1 MVSMEEM
8 LNLMVQRGGSDLH
21 LSVGSPPK
29 IRIDGKLVD
38 TDHPVLQPEQVKK
51 MVYSVLSGDQIAK
64 FEKNYELDFSFGVT
78 NLGRFRT
85 NAFLQRGTVAAVLRV
100 IPFEVFDFETVG
112 LPIKVCEGIC
122 NLPRGLVLCTGT
134 TGSGKSTTLASMV
147 NHINES
153 NQGHIV
159 TIEDPIEFLHRNKQS
174 LVNQREV
181 GADTHAFEKAMRSV
195 LRQDP
200 DVVLVG
206 EMRDLETI
214 EAALTLAETG
224 HLTFA
229 TLHTSDMVQTINRI
243 VDVFPAHQ
251 QQQIRTMLSFTL
263 QAVVCQQL
271 IPRSHGKGRVLAA
284 EIMLVNPAIRAL
296 IRDNKAHQIMSI
308 IQTSGAM
315 GMRTMNQSLFELYRA
330 GQISYE
336 DAISH
341 CHDESDFKRLLERG
355 AGAAPATG
363 NAASSPMGGMTGM
376 GTNPNQALYA
386 TRRPGAR

>member
-1 MVSMEEM
+1 MVSMEEL

-21 LSVGSPPK
+21 LSVGAPPK

-38 TDHPVLQPEQVKK
+38 TEYEPLMPEATKK
-51 MVYSVLSGDQIAK
+51 LIYSVIGADQVAK
-64 FEKNYELDFSFGVT
+64 FEKNFEIDFSFGVT

-85 NAFLQRGTVAAVLRV
+85 NVFMQRGSVAAVLRV
-100 IPFEVFDFETVG
+100 IPFEVYDFATIG
-112 LPIKVCEGIC
+112 LPVKVCEWIC
-122 NLPRGLVLCTGT
+122 NLPRGLVLCTGS

-147 NHINES
+147 NYINES
-153 NQGHIV
+153 RQNHIV
-159 TIEDPIEFLHRNKQS
+159 TIEDPIEFLHRNKCC

-181 GADTHAFEKAMRSV
+181 GSDTHAFEKALKSV

-200 DVVLVG
+200 DVMLVG

-229 TLHTSDMVQTINRI
+229 TLHTSDVQQTVNRI

-271 IPRSHGKGRVLAA
+271 VPRIHGKGRVLAA
-284 EIMLVNPAIRAL
+284 EVMIVTPAIRAL
-296 IRDNKAHQIMSI
+296 IRDNKAHQIMST
-308 IQTSGAM
+308 IQTGGAS
-315 GMRTMNQSLFELYRA
+315 GMRTMNQSLFELYRN
-330 GQISYE
+330 GTISYE
-336 DAISH
+336 DALDH
-341 CHDESDFKRLLERG
+341 TGDEADFQRLMERA
-355 AGAAPATG
+355 AGGAPAV
-363 NAASSPMGGMTGM
+363 ARKPM
-376 GTNPNQALYA
+376 Q
-386 TRRPGAR
+386 R

>member
-1 MVSMEEM
+1 MVSMEEL

-29 IRIDGKLVD
+29 IRVDGKLID
-38 TDHPVLQPEQVKK
+38 TDFEPLMPEATKK
-51 MVYSVLSGDQIAK
+51 LVYSVLSADQVAK
-64 FEKNYELDFSFGVT
+64 LEKNLELDFSFGVS

-100 IPFEVFDFETVG
+100 IPFEVYDFETIG
-112 LPIKVCEGIC
+112 LPAKVCEWIC
-122 NLPRGLVLCTGT
+122 NLPRGLVLCTGA

-147 NHINES
+147 NYINETRQ
-153 NQGHIV
+153 NHIV
-159 TIEDPIEFLHRNKQS
+159 TIEDPIEFLHRNKGC

-181 GADTHAFEKAMRSV
+181 GGDTHGFDKALKSV

-229 TLHTSDMVQTINRI
+229 TLHTSDVVQTVNRI

-271 IPRSHGKGRVLAA
+271 IPKATGKGRALAA
-284 EIMLVNPAIRAL
+284 EIMICNPAIRAL

-308 IQTSGAM
+308 IQTGGAL

-330 GQISYE
+330 GTISYE
-336 DAISH
+336 DAIEH
-341 CHDESDFKRLLERG
+341 CGDEADFARLMERT
-355 AGAAPATG
+355 ANSSAT
-363 NAASSPMGGMTGM
+363 T
-376 GTNPNQALYA
+376 
-386 TRRPGAR
+386 TRRPLR

>member
-1 MVSMEEM
+1 MPEAT
-8 LNLMVQRGGSDLH
+8 
-21 LSVGSPPK
+21 K
-29 IRIDGKLVD
+29 KL
-38 TDHPVLQPEQVKK
+38 
-51 MVYSVLSGDQIAK
+51 VYSVLGADQVAK
-64 FEKNYELDFSFGVT
+64 FEKNFELDFSFGVS

-100 IPFEVFDFETVG
+100 IPFEVYDFQTIG
-112 LPIKVCEGIC
+112 LPVKVCEWIC
-122 NLPRGLVLCTGT
+122 NLPRGLVLCTGS

-147 NHINES
+147 NYINES
-153 NQGHIV
+153 RQNHIV
-159 TIEDPIEFLHRNKQS
+159 TIEDPIEFLHRNKGC

-181 GADTHAFEKAMRSV
+181 GGDTLGFEKALKSV

-229 TLHTSDMVQTINRI
+229 TLHTSDVTQTVNRI

-271 IPRSHGKGRVLAA
+271 VPRVHGKGRVLAA
-284 EIMLVNPAIRAL
+284 EVMIVNPAIRAL

-308 IQTSGAM
+308 IQTGGAA
-315 GMRTMNQSLFELYRA
+315 GMRTMNQSLYELYRS
-330 GQISYE
+330 GTISYE
-336 DAISH
+336 DALDH
-341 CHDESDFKRLLERG
+341 TADEADFQRLMER
-355 AGAAPATG
+355 AGGGGVAAAKKP
-363 NAASSPMGGMTGM
+363 
-376 GTNPNQALYA
+376 L
-386 TRRPGAR
+386 R

>member
-1 MVSMEEM
+1 MVSMEEL

-21 LSVGSPPK
+21 LSVGSAPK

-38 TDHPVLQPEQVKK
+38 TEYEPLMPEATKK
-51 MVYSVLSGDQIAK
+51 LVYSVLGADQVAK
-64 FEKNYELDFSFGVT
+64 FEKTLEIDFSFGVS

-100 IPFEVFDFETVG
+100 IPFEVYDFQTIG
-112 LPIKVCEGIC
+112 LPVKVCEWIC
-122 NLPRGLVLCTGT
+122 NLPRGLVLCTGS

-147 NHINES
+147 NYLNETRQS
-153 NQGHIV
+153 HIV
-159 TIEDPIEFLHRNKQS
+159 TIEDPIEFLHRNKS
-174 LVNQREV
+174 CLVNQREV
-181 GADTHAFEKAMRSV
+181 GGDTLGFEKALKSV

-200 DVVLVG
+200 DIVLVG

-229 TLHTSDMVQTINRI
+229 TLHTSDVQQTVNRI

-271 IPRSHGKGRVLAA
+271 VPRMHGKGRALAA
-284 EIMLVNPAIRAL
+284 EIMVVNPAIRAL

-308 IQTSGAM
+308 IQTGGQA

-330 GQISYE
+330 GTISYE
-336 DAISH
+336 DALEH
-341 CHDESDFKRLLERG
+341 TGDEADFQRLMERN
-355 AGAAPATG
+355 ASGAA
-363 NAASSPMGGMTGM
+363 
-376 GTNPNQALYA
+376 GT
-386 TRRPGAR
+386 ARKPLR

>member
-1 MVSMEEM
+1 MVSMEEL

-21 LSVGSPPK
+21 ISVGAPPK

-38 TDHPVLQPEQVKK
+38 TEYEPLMPEATKK
-51 MVYSVLSGDQIAK
+51 LVYSVLGPDQVAK
-64 FEKNYELDFSFGVT
+64 FEKNFEIDLSFGVT

-85 NAFLQRGTVAAVLRV
+85 NVFMQRGSVAAVLRV
-100 IPFEVFDFETVG
+100 IPFEVFDFETIG
-112 LPIKVCEGIC
+112 LPRKVCEWIC
-122 NLPRGLVLCTGT
+122 NLPRGLVLCTGS

-147 NHINES
+147 NYINETRQS
-153 NQGHIV
+153 HIV
-159 TIEDPIEFLHRNKQS
+159 TIEDPIEFLHRNKS
-174 LVNQREV
+174 CLVNQREV
-181 GADTHAFEKAMRSV
+181 GGDTHGFDKALKSV

-200 DVVLVG
+200 DIVLVG

-229 TLHTSDMVQTINRI
+229 TLHTSDVQQTVNRI

-271 IPRSHGKGRVLAA
+271 VPRIHGKGRVLAA
-284 EIMLVNPAIRAL
+284 EIMIVTPAIRAL
-296 IRDNKAHQIMSI
+296 IRDNKAHQIMST
-308 IQTSGAM
+308 IQTGGAA
-315 GMRTMNQSLFELYRA
+315 GMRTMNQSLFELYRG

-336 DAISH
+336 DALDH
-341 CHDESDFKRLLERG
+341 TADESDFQRLMERAGG
-355 AGAAPATG
+355 ATT
-363 NAASSPMGGMTGM
+363 S
-376 GTNPNQALYA
+376 
-386 TRRPGAR
+386 GARKPSVR